1 MAERKQTE
9 LHVSI
14 HQSYDLTNYPPSPE
28 FNWRR
33 ALFRTSM
40 MVLNV
45 LIGETVPS
53 FGKILNLIGGSTLTL
68 MTFILPPVLYLRLTH
83 MTSNEGKWEKT

>member
-1 MAERKQTE
+1 MCS
-9 LHVSI
+9 SI
-14 HQSYDLTNYPPSPE
+14 TFYRLYTNFHAAD
-28 FNWRR
+28 FNVRR
-33 ALFRTSM
+33 VLFRTAM

-68 MTFILPPVLYLRLTH
+68 MTFILPPVMYLRLTS
-83 MTSNEGKWEKT
+83 MPATDGKWEKM

>member
-1 MAERKQTE
+1 
-9 LHVSI
+9 
-14 HQSYDLTNYPPSPE
+14 
-28 FNWRR
+28 
-33 ALFRTSM
+33 M

-68 MTFILPPVLYLRLTH
+68 MTFILPPIMYLRLTS
-83 MTSNEGKWEKT
+83 MTSSEGKWETM

>member
-1 MAERKQTE
+1 MPA
-9 LHVSI
+9 
-14 HQSYDLTNYPPSPE
+14 E
-28 FNWRR
+28 FNIKR
-33 ALFRTSM
+33 ALFRTAM

-68 MTFILPPVLYLRLTH
+68 MTFILPPILYLRLTS
-83 MTSNEGKWEKT
+83 MTSSEGKWEKM

>member
-1 MAERKQTE
+1 
-9 LHVSI
+9 
-14 HQSYDLTNYPPSPE
+14 
-28 FNWRR
+28 
-33 ALFRTSM
+33 M

-83 MTSNEGKWEKT
+83 MTSNEGKWENM